1 MAELLKGM
9 RAIIT
14 GASSGIG
21 QAIALEYVKQ
31 GAIVG
36 LIARRVEKL
45 KELLTRI
52 KESGGTGFFE
62 EADVSNYEQVKRAIN
77 NLVQSMGGLDIII
90 ANAGVN
96 IMTTPDPPK
105 KNQIHFIDNS
115 EASFDKVAKYIN
127 NIIDINL
134 KGEFYTINAGL
145 FHLMKSKTGRVVAT
159 SSIMAVKPFIL
170 EPYYASTKAG
180 INAMIQGYE
189 RLYNSTK
196 ITFNA
201 IMPSSIDTEMMAKL
215 KAGIETIIKPE
226 DIAPYYVFFAS
237 EEGKKENGKCIN
249 HEFFINAMKIVKETP
264 DGITKTWN
272 ELAPILCEK
281 LGATEFKHV
290 KENRKLFMFLIQYK
304 SQ

>member
-1 MAELLKGM
+1 MADLLKGM

-45 KELLTRI
+45 KELTDRI
-52 KESGGTGFFE
+52 KEIGGSAFFE
-62 EADVSNYEQVKRAIN
+62 ESDVTNYELLKKAIN
-77 NLVQSMGGLDIII
+77 KLVQTMGGLDIII

-96 IMTTPDPPK
+96 IMTAPDPPK
-105 KNQIHFIDNS
+105 KNQILFIDTS
-115 EASFDKVAKYIN
+115 ESAFDKVAKYIN
-127 NIIDINL
+127 NIVDINL

-145 FHLMKSKTGRVVAT
+145 FHLMKSKTGRVIAT

-189 RLYNSTK
+189 KLYNTTK

-201 IMPSSIDTEMMAKL
+201 IMPSSIDTEMMARL
-215 KAGIETIIKPE
+215 KSGMETLTTPE
-226 DIAPYYVFFAS
+226 ELAPYYVFFAT

-249 HEFFINAMKIVKETP
+249 HEFFLNAMKLVKENQ
-264 DGITKTWN
+264 DFSSKSWN
-272 ELAPILCEK
+272 ELAPLLSEK
-281 LGATEFKHV
+281 LGASEFKHV
-290 KENRKLFMFLIQYK
+290 KENRKLFMFLLQYK
-304 SQ
+304 K